1 MAQNS
6 KDTSQYLLT
15 PIKNWYLDL
24 WVPRPVSSSVYDD
37 VIIIPPSFDLRP
49 DLLSQQEYGTPSL
62 WWVFAIRNPD
72 LINDPINDFVAGL
85 QIYVP
90 PNPLKS

>member
-24 WVPRPVSSSVYDD
+24 WVSRTVPTNDYDK
-37 VIIIPPSFDLRP
+37 ILIIPPAFNQRP
-49 DLLSQQEYGTPSL
+49 DLLSQQEYGTPKL
-62 WWVFAIRNPD
+62 WWVFSLRNPD
-72 LINDPINDFVAGL
+72 LIIDPINDFVSGL
-85 QIYVP
+85 EIYIP
-90 PNPLKS
+90 QNILKN